1 MGRSFSQPLSPVS
14 LSDSVLPGWS
24 RESMPMSDD
33 VHGNRREFTDLEEE
47 SERENELEEDDDAM
61 TDALADEMAQ
71 QILDT
76 VREGG
81 HFWAL

>member
-1 MGRSFSQPLSPVS
+1 MSPVS
-14 LSDSVLPGWS
+14 MSDSVLPGWS
-24 RESMPMSDD
+24 HENMPSSDD
-33 VHGNRREFTDLEEE
+33 IYGNRRKEFTDLEED
-47 SERENELEEDDDAM
+47 SEHERDFEEDDDAM